1 MAATSDRDQ
10 VLGDYAAFIR
20 ALLPQAQGFVC
31 HDRHGRVFWRDAPAA
46 GIPPVTDEYR
56 ERLTALL
63 AGKPLPDEG
72 ARVVL
77 GPYFV
82 YLVRLA
88 DEEQHCLGVLAVLV
102 DRAAAALPY
111 AFAVDL
117 LAPAWRSLQRE
128 LALRFRVVT
137 GQRKLEVQAA
147 EERFLHH
154 VEKIVHQPQDC
165 AEVLATIL
173 GLCCEHLGVGGTFL
187 ILPGKGLTLAHGQ
200 VPERHALALLGQ
212 DLLAAAR
219 SPGFEP
225 NRMQRRSDALW
236 IAIRPRGQDT
246 EGVLALCD
254 WRQSA
259 FSQRRLARVL
269 HYVASHVDAVLDRNY
284 DALTGLMA
292 WPLLQAQIVAAG
304 ADSEAHTILALDIDG
319 LHVVNDTFGHDAG
332 DDVLRKLATL
342 LREVVPGQMASRVTG
357 DSFAV
362 LLRNT
367 STARARLLAEDVCAR
382 FREHVYQRADS
393 TYRPT
398 VSVGVAP
405 LAGAGV
411 GDDGFAAAQVA
422 CKTAKDRGRG
432 RVEVFESADASI
444 VRRVDDIQ
452 IVGYVRSAI
461 EHDRLALV
469 AQPLMPLRP
478 GRVAHYHE
486 VLVRIVDERGA
497 HVAPG
502 EFMSAAERY
511 QLMEELDRWVVATT
525 LRMLARCG
533 THLRGGDA
541 RFAINL
547 SGQSLGSDAFLA
559 FVEHA
564 IRGSGVAPEVIA
576 FEITES
582 VAVARMQQAQTFMQT
597 LKRLGCRFS
606 LDDFGTGLSSFGY
619 LKVFPVDTLK
629 IDGSFVRDITTNVV
643 SQSVVAAIAEVARVM
658 QLDTVAEYVQD
669 QAAIDLLRSLNI
681 SYAQGFFVGRTD
693 PLEDAIATIDTAV
706 VSGLKIPLPSTS

>member
-31 HDRHGRVFWRDAPAA
+31 HDRHGRVFWHDAPAA
-46 GIPPVTDEYR
+46 GMPPVTDEYR
-56 ERLTALL
+56 ERLTGLL
-63 AGKPLPDEG
+63 AGKLVADDG
-72 ARVVL
+72 ARVAL
-77 GPYFV
+77 GRYFA

-88 DEEQHCLGVLAVLV
+88 DDDQHCLGVLAVLV
-102 DRAAAALPY
+102 DRADAALPY

-117 LAPAWRSLQRE
+117 MAPAWRSLQRE

-154 VEKIVHQPQDC
+154 VEKIVHQQQACD
-165 AEVLATIL
+165 AVLATIL
-173 GLCCEHLGVGGTFL
+173 GLCCEHLGVGGAFL
-187 ILPGKGLTLAHGQ
+187 ILPDKGLTLAHGQ
-200 VPERHALALLGQ
+200 VPERHALVLLGQ

-225 NRMQRRSDALW
+225 GRMQRRPDELW
-236 IAIRPRGQDT
+236 VAINPHGQDT
-246 EGVLALCD
+246 EGVLALCG
-254 WRQSA
+254 WRQSE

-269 HYVASHVDAVLDRNY
+269 RYIASHVAAVLDRNY
-284 DALTGLMA
+284 DVLTGLMA
-292 WPLLQAQIVAAG
+292 WPLLQAQIAAA
-304 ADSEAHTILALDIDG
+304 ADSEAHAILALDIDG
-319 LHVVNDTFGHDAG
+319 LHVVNDTFGHEAG
-332 DDVLRKLATL
+332 DDVLRKLAAL
-342 LREVVPGQMASRVTG
+342 LREVVPGQTASRVTG

-362 LLRNT
+362 LLCNT

-398 VSVGVAP
+398 VSVGIAA
-405 LAGAGV
+405 LTGANAA
-411 GDDGFAAAQVA
+411 DDGFAAAQVA

-432 RVEVFESADASI
+432 RVEVYESADASI

-486 VLVRIVDERGA
+486 VLVRIVDERGQ

-511 QLMEELDRWVVATT
+511 QLMEDLDRWVVATT
-525 LRMLARCG
+525 LRTLEQRG
-533 THLRGGDA
+533 THLRSGDA

-547 SGQSLGSDAFLA
+547 SGQSLGSDGFLA
-559 FVEHA
+559 FVEHS
-564 IRGSGVAPEVIA
+564 IRGSGVPPDVIA

-658 QLDTVAEYVQD
+658 QLETVAEYVQD
-669 QAAIDLLRSLNI
+669 QAAIDLLRNLNI

-693 PLEDAIATIDTAV
+693 PLEDAITTIDTAV
-706 VSGLKIPLPSTS
+706 VSGLKLPLPSTS